1 VGIWLII
8 IFVILALL
16 STWMTA
22 TALFVL
28 SNGRQSEDEMTN
40 LFEQVF
46 GSVRSGDLP
55 RAILVL
61 EGEPGPMA
69 KLLSSMLTEATK
81 FTPKLRVAYKV
92 TLESMRRRHQVILN
106 PLRIIRAAAPLAG
119 ILGFAGPLISAGS
132 PNPSTWP
139 HAFWVFVLGIVISA
153 VAATFLAI
161 AERQSDRT
169 IDLAE
174 ELGRKL
180 LTFLLGPDSPLGS
193 IRGKAFPKP
202 E

>member
-1 VGIWLII
+1 MGIWLII

-22 TALFVL
+22 TAFFVL
-28 SNGRQSEDEMTN
+28 SNGRQSGEEMTN

-69 KLLSSMLTEATK
+69 KLLSCMLTEATK

-92 TLESMRRRHQVILN
+92 TLESMRRRNQVAMN

-119 ILGFAGPLISAGS
+119 ILGFLGPLISVGS
-132 PNPSTWP
+132 GNPSTWP
-139 HAFWVFVLGIVISA
+139 HAFWVFILGIVIGLI
-153 VAATFLAI
+153 AATVLAVT
-161 AERQSDRT
+161 ERQNDRT

-180 LTFLLGPDSPLGS
+180 LTYLLGPDSPLGS
-193 IRGKAFPKP
+193 IRGQAFPKP